1 MVVTG
6 DIQLAR
12 HNQKCGSKH
21 EPSVKECDTKTAYV
35 LTGGYFF
42 LVSLGLYTAKVF
54 YWPHILRTWQVW
66 RTVFSVQLA
75 SSLTYIRS
83 AAVVNLRI
91 VAHPL
96 EIGSKSGSIVIKRDS
111 LMHRD

>member
-1 MVVTG
+1 MPIITNKKTYQ
-6 DIQLAR
+6 IFLLASTLLSR
-12 HNQKCGSKH
+12 FLIIYWKLGGH
-21 EPSVKECDTKTAYV
+21 ENMIV
-35 LTGGYFF
+35 L
-42 LVSLGLYTAKVF
+42 LGLKHVKQA
-54 YWPHILRTWQVW
+54 LRMAQMADS
-66 RTVFSVQLA
+66 FSVQLA

-96 EIGSKSGSIVIKRDS
+96 EVGSKRGSIVIKRDS

>member
-1 MVVTG
+1 MA
-6 DIQLAR
+6 DSFA
-12 HNQKCGSKH
+12 
-21 EPSVKECDTKTAYV
+21 
-35 LTGGYFF
+35 
-42 LVSLGLYTAKVF
+42 
-54 YWPHILRTWQVW
+54 
-66 RTVFSVQLA
+66 VQLA

-96 EIGSKSGSIVIKRDS
+96 EVGSKRGSIVIKRDS